1 MNQPSLWDTPEPTP
15 FERGMKG
22 SAKAAKK
29 WSLEQV
35 EAVDNAILGCIRM
48 LSEFTADDVW
58 SRLPAGFL
66 VTKGLGSRL
75 NSFSKR
81 GMILATDR
89 TRKSVRTDEHG
100 HGQRLTIWRS
110 L

>member
-1 MNQPSLWDTPEPTP
+1 ME
-15 FERGMKG
+15 G

-29 WSLEQV
+29 WSPEQV